1 MIPKQRA
8 SPGKEEE
15 KEKMRKLGQESESG
29 SFRHSLSTGRDCT
42 LKDLLTKCRDK
53 LQRNEREPNLLS

>member
-15 KEKMRKLGQESESG
+15 KEEMRKLGQESESLVPFVTLSQLAG
-29 SFRHSLSTGRDCT
+29 TAHCKIYLLNAAASFRGTSESRIF
-42 LKDLLTKCRDK
+42 
-53 LQRNEREPNLLS
+53 